1 MPRQC
6 LAAALLL
13 GALLQLS
20 GCSGWLPGNARE
32 PELSLV
38 KVQVVKAHLLEQR
51 FVLHFRIDNPDDSD
65 VAVRTLAYRVYLGDL
80 LLADGESEQW
90 FTLGSHHTAYFEVPV
105 RTNLWEHLRGLVK
118 LMRHPDRP
126 VPYRLEGELETGF
139 LYAHT
144 LHLARSGEIIPGNF
158 IAEKHR

>member
-1 MPRQC
+1 MMPR
-6 LAAALLL
+6 LHWVALYLYT
-13 GALLQLS
+13 LLQLS
-20 GCSGWLPGNARE
+20 GCSSWLPGNARE
-32 PELSLV
+32 PELTLV

-51 FVLHFRIDNPDDSD
+51 FILHFRIDNPDDD
-65 VAVRTLAYRVYLGDL
+65 NVAVRSLTYRVYLGDL
-80 LLADGESEQW
+80 LLADGTSDQW
-90 FTLGSHHTAYFEVPV
+90 FTLDAHHTGDFEVPV

-126 VPYRLEGELETGF
+126 VPYRLEGELQTGF

-144 LHLARSGEIIPGNF
+144 LQLARSGEIIPANF